1 MHVCV
6 LPGLAEEDA
15 LEEDALD
22 EDTFEEEAYSVE
34 KQLTDMGRTS
44 LPQSESEA
52 AAIDQGQCEEDT
64 PMMTRLEMAA
74 AAERSNRRWQ
84 AANKTSPV
92 QEQTEPK
99 WGDAQ

>member
-6 LPGLAEEDA
+6 LPGLAEEDE

-22 EDTFEEEAYSVE
+22 EDILEEEAYSE
-34 KQLTDMGRTS
+34 EQQLADMGRTS
-44 LPQSESEA
+44 LPPSGA